1 MIHVLL
7 VATVM
12 VTSLLFARVALA
24 GVVYSPPVDNP
35 VVLRGF
41 SAPSGPY
48 GSGHRGV
55 DFAAD
60 PDTPIRAAATGTV
73 QFAGTVA
80 GHTWVSI
87 GHSDGL
93 VTSYGPLT
101 EVNVKT
107 GDVVTRGT
115 PLARLAAGGHGLHN
129 NDQGL
134 HFSVRKDGTYLDPLT
149 ILTGFGG
156 NLTLVGDSLWQ
167 AGGAPPR
174 AQGGWQGNRF
184 KGLVVAGS
192 RKATVPYAY
201 HPPNANHLVLIGGL
215 ATSSDSAMP
224 DPALLGYGSESVT
237 RFSYAGLDQPY
248 TAKDTWDGPFV
259 QVEAL
264 RDVLRQIG
272 RTQPG
277 RAIDLLA
284 HSQGGL
290 MALALL
296 YSLDPFG
303 DPMLPP
309 IASVTLLN
317 SPVTGSELAALGTLM
332 LDELGFGGTASYL
345 QRLTGAGMNTLP
357 LDAHAI
363 RVLDPKAAELAALAQ
378 AGAAAFAQAAGE
390 YPSGPLALGT
400 RILSTAG
407 QTDAVVS
414 PGRTRISRSSRS
426 ARTAAN
432 LYELTLPGG
441 HGSAKQT
448 DAAVEVMWKFMA
460 DEPLP
465 QADGHIAHAFG
476 EAARWGM
483 STVRF
488 LVNDLLIGRRQR

>member
-1 MIHVLL
+1 
-7 VATVM
+7 M
-12 VTSLLFARVALA
+12 VTSLLFPRVALA

-41 SAPSGPY
+41 SAPGEAYGP
-48 GSGHRGV
+48 GHRGV
-55 DFAAD
+55 DFAVGH
-60 PDTPIRAAATGTV
+60 DTPIRAAATGVV

-87 GHSDGL
+87 GHPDGL

-101 EVNVKT
+101 ELNVKT

-115 PLARLAAGGHGLHN
+115 PLARLAPGGHGLHN

-174 AQGGWQGNRF
+174 AKGGWQGNRF
-184 KGLVVAGS
+184 NGLVVAGS
-192 RKATVPYAY
+192 RKATLPYAY

-215 ATSSDSAMP
+215 ATTSDSAMP
-224 DPALLGYGSESVT
+224 DPALLGYGPESVT
-237 RFSYAGLDQPY
+237 RFSYAGGDQPY
-248 TAKDTWDGPFV
+248 TAKDTWDGPFA

-264 RDVLRQIG
+264 RDVLRNIAK
-272 RTQPG
+272 TQPG
-277 RAIDLLA
+277 RGIDLVA

-290 MALALL
+290 LALALL
-296 YSLDPFG
+296 YSLDPLG
-303 DPMLPP
+303 DLSLPP

-317 SPVTGSELAALGTLM
+317 SPVTGSELAALGTLI
-332 LDELGFGGTASYL
+332 LDELGFGRTATYL
-345 QRLTGAGMNTLP
+345 QRLAGVGVNTLP
-357 LDAHAI
+357 LDAPAI
-363 RVLDPKAAELAALAQ
+363 RILDPKAAELAALSQ

-400 RILSTAG
+400 RIMSAAG

-426 ARTAAN
+426 AREAAN
-432 LYELTLPGG
+432 MFELTLPGG

-460 DEPLP
+460 EEPLP
-465 QADGHIAHAFG
+465 QADGHIAHALG
-476 EAARWGM
+476 EAARWGIGA
-483 STVRF
+483 VRF
-488 LVNDLLIGRRQR
+488 LLNDLTVPRRSR